1 MRRLMAAGLTGLL
14 LVAGTAPVCM
24 AATLSQY
31 QSQEQTVA
39 VQLSAA
45 QNEYDLAM
53 QAWNDA
59 LTALGRAETAL
70 RSGAAHLK
78 SLTVQTTQAQADL
91 AQRQQAVAAQKV
103 VVAQDQG
110 KADQGLLTIDEN
122 GTVPFLGVLLGANSF
137 GDFLTRLS
145 MLQKIWAMEVGFLRA
160 AQAAQAQLQT
170 LERAQRQE
178 VDHLSSLKQQA
189 ANQVG
194 VLQAQEQ
201 TAQTAKAAEDTAVQ
215 TAQNIVG
222 KLAAERNGLQA
233 KIQAILAAIQSGK
246 ASWSQI
252 LGLIQQLSAQYGI
265 SPALVEAVVLQES
278 GGDSKAVSSAG
289 AQGLMQLMPATAAA
303 LGVSNAY
310 DPVQN
315 LEGGIKY
322 LIEQLN
328 HFHGNIQLALAAY
341 NAGPGAVE
349 KYGGIPPYTQT
360 QNYVRNIMAMY
371 QAGK

>member
-1 MRRLMAAGLTGLL
+1 VRRLMAAGLTGLL